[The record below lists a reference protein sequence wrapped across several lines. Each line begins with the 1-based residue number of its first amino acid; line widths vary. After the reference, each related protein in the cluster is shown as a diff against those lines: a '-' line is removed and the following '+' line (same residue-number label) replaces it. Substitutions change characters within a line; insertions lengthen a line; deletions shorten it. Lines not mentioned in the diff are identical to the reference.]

1 MRKRCITGILLAA
14 LLVSLCGCTS
24 VFDKE
29 YLSVRPY
36 EEPSNLLT
44 DADTTQ
50 IRNYAGLMRALNT
63 MAAQYE
69 RSFVLAF
76 GDYDGIIADDLAA
89 ACEELRTGTAIG
101 AYCIESV
108 SYETEQV
115 IAYCEASITITY
127 NRPESEVRSIYS
139 AQTQKSIL
147 DCVVDALDRQ
157 KTQFAIQISTST
169 LETDDVAA
177 LVRSACLNQPQLVV
191 DFPSIDVTV
200 YSGSSNS
207 QKIFGI
213 TLQYSV
219 SESAVNDRRTQL
231 DGRVRTLMSALT
243 TGEQETSLQAALVV
257 MRACEQRISTVS
269 TAYDALVNGSADSYG
284 LAMAYKAVCDAL
296 NIPCQVV
303 SGRFQG
309 KIAAGTSCRS
319 AAITIIWICPCSR
332 RRCGCAAMRACA
344 APISGTRRAARPAR
358 RSRSSGA
365 RDRSCN
371 AGFAKKI
378 KKGLTSRLFVVK

>member
-1 MRKRCITGILLAA
+1 MHKRCIAGILLAA

-231 DGRVRTLMSALT
+231 DGRVRTLTSALT
-243 TGEQETSLQAALVV
+243 SGEQETPLQAALVV

-284 LAMAYKAVCDAL
+284 LAMAYKAACDAL

-309 KIAAGTSCRS
+309 TDRCWNIVQVGGNYYHLDLSMQSETLWLRS
-319 AAITIIWICPCSR
+319 DESMRSTYQWDAEGCP
-332 RRCGCAAMRACA
+332 ACA
-344 APISGTRRAARPAR
+344 AQSFIWREGQ
-358 RSRSSGA
+358 
-365 RDRSCN
+365 
-371 AGFAKKI
+371 K
-378 KKGLTSRLFVVK
+378 L

>member
-50 IRNYAGLMRALNT
+50 IRNYAGLMRALNA

-101 AYCIESV
+101 AYCIDSV
-108 SYETEQV
+108 TYETEQV
-115 IAYCEASITITY
+115 VAYCEASITIAY
-127 NRPESEVRSIYS
+127 NRPENEVRSIYS

-157 KTQFAIQISTST
+157 KTQFAIQHARNGRRRGACALGVPESAAARGGSPGHRRHG
-169 LETDDVAA
+169 LQRRQQPEDLRRHAA
-177 LVRSACLNQPQLVV
+177 LRH
-191 DFPSIDVTV
+191 
-200 YSGSSNS
+200 
-207 QKIFGI
+207 
-213 TLQYSV
+213 
-219 SESAVNDRRTQL
+219 RRIR
-231 DGRVRTLMSALT
+231 G
-243 TGEQETSLQAALVV
+243 
-257 MRACEQRISTVS
+257 QRPPH
-269 TAYDALVNGSADSYG
+269 TA
-284 LAMAYKAVCDAL
+284 
-296 NIPCQVV
+296 
-303 SGRFQG
+303 
-309 KIAAGTSCRS
+309 
-319 AAITIIWICPCSR
+319 
-332 RRCGCAAMRACA
+332 
-344 APISGTRRAARPAR
+344 
-358 RSRSSGA
+358 
-365 RDRSCN
+365 
-371 AGFAKKI
+371 
-378 KKGLTSRLFVVK
+378 

>member
-1 MRKRCITGILLAA
+1 MAAALETSTATIERSGVCTNAASPGILLAA

-76 GDYDGIIADDLAA
+76 GDYDRVLLPTIWPPPARSCAPA
-89 ACEELRTGTAIG
+89 PPR

-127 NRPESEVRSIYS
+127 NRPENEVRSIYS

-157 KTQFAIQISTST
+157 RTQFAIQISTST
-169 LETDDVAA
+169 LEPDDVTA

-191 DFPSIDVTV
+191 NFPVIRVEV
-200 YSGSSNS
+200 YSGGSSPEDL
-207 QKIFGI
+207 QCHAAVRRQGI
-213 TLQYSV
+213 H
-219 SESAVNDRRTQL
+219 
-231 DGRVRTLMSALT
+231 G
-243 TGEQETSLQAALVV
+243 
-257 MRACEQRISTVS
+257 QR
-269 TAYDALVNGSADSYG
+269 
-284 LAMAYKAVCDAL
+284 
-296 NIPCQVV
+296 P
-303 SGRFQG
+303 
-309 KIAAGTSCRS
+309 
-319 AAITIIWICPCSR
+319 PH
-332 RRCGCAAMRACA
+332 
-344 APISGTRRAARPAR
+344 AARRPRAHAHIHAH
-358 RSRSSGA
+358 G
-365 RDRSCN
+365 
-371 AGFAKKI
+371 G
-378 KKGLTSRLFVVK
+378 

>member
-1 MRKRCITGILLAA
+1 MR
-14 LLVSLCGCTS
+14 
-24 VFDKE
+24 
-29 YLSVRPY
+29 
-36 EEPSNLLT
+36 
-44 DADTTQ
+44 
-50 IRNYAGLMRALNT
+50 GLMRALNT

-115 IAYCEASITITY
+115 IAYCEANITITY

-157 KTQFAIQISTST
+157 RTQFAIQISTST
-169 LETDDVAA
+169 LETGDVAA

-200 YSGSSNS
+200 YSGSSSS

-219 SESAVNDRRTQL
+219 SE
-231 DGRVRTLMSALT
+231 VR
-243 TGEQETSLQAALVV
+243 GQ
-257 MRACEQRISTVS
+257 
-269 TAYDALVNGSADSYG
+269 
-284 LAMAYKAVCDAL
+284 
-296 NIPCQVV
+296 
-303 SGRFQG
+303 
-309 KIAAGTSCRS
+309 
-319 AAITIIWICPCSR
+319 
-332 RRCGCAAMRACA
+332 
-344 APISGTRRAARPAR
+344 
-358 RSRSSGA
+358 
-365 RDRSCN
+365 
-371 AGFAKKI
+371 
-378 KKGLTSRLFVVK
+378 

>member
-50 IRNYAGLMRALNT
+50 IRNYAGLMRALNA

-101 AYCIESV
+101 AYCIDSV
-108 SYETEQV
+108 TYETEQV
-115 IAYCEASITITY
+115 IAYCEASITIAY

-191 DFPSIDVTV
+191 DFPAIDVTA
-200 YSGSSNS
+200 YSGGSS

-213 TLQYSV
+213 TLRYDLGASV
-219 SESAVNDRRTQL
+219 VNDRRTQL
-231 DGRVRTLMSALT
+231 DGRVRTLISSLT
-243 TGEQETSLQAALVV
+243 AGEKETPLQAAFVV
-257 MRACEQRISTVS
+257 MRACEQRTTTVR
-269 TAYDALVNGSADSYG
+269 TAYDALVNGSAT
-284 LAMAYKAVCDAL
+284 
-296 NIPCQVV
+296 
-303 SGRFQG
+303 
-309 KIAAGTSCRS
+309 AARWPWHT
-319 AAITIIWICPCSR
+319 
-332 RRCGCAAMRACA
+332 RRCA
-344 APISGTRRAARPAR
+344 TRSTFRV
-358 RSRSSGA
+358 RS
-365 RDRSCN
+365 
-371 AGFAKKI
+371 
-378 KKGLTSRLFVVK
+378 

>member
-1 MRKRCITGILLAA
+1 MHKRYIAGILLAA

-29 YLSVRPY
+29 YLSVRSY

-44 DADTTQ
+44 DTDTTQ

-157 KTQFAIQISTST
+157 RTQFAIQISTST

-207 QKIFGI
+207 HNSSPPQREGCRHTHPFII
-213 TLQYSV
+213 HLQ
-219 SESAVNDRRTQL
+219 
-231 DGRVRTLMSALT
+231 RVRPPLVKGTAFALH
-243 TGEQETSLQAALVV
+243 
-257 MRACEQRISTVS
+257 
-269 TAYDALVNGSADSYG
+269 
-284 LAMAYKAVCDAL
+284 
-296 NIPCQVV
+296 
-303 SGRFQG
+303 
-309 KIAAGTSCRS
+309 
-319 AAITIIWICPCSR
+319 
-332 RRCGCAAMRACA
+332 
-344 APISGTRRAARPAR
+344 
-358 RSRSSGA
+358 SSHA
-365 RDRSCN
+365 SME
-371 AGFAKKI
+371 I
-378 KKGLTSRLFVVK
+378 LLHYLWL

>member
-50 IRNYAGLMRALNT
+50 IRNYAGLMRALNA

-101 AYCIESV
+101 AYCIDSV
-108 SYETEQV
+108 TYETEQV
-115 IAYCEASITITY
+115 VAYCEANITIAY

-147 DCVVDALDRQ
+147 DCVVDALACAHCSPRARRGRRRHRCRRPSSSCVPVSSARRPCAPPM
-157 KTQFAIQISTST
+157 THSSTARATAARWPWHTRRCATRST
-169 LETDDVAA
+169 FR
-177 LVRSACLNQPQLVV
+177 VRS
-191 DFPSIDVTV
+191 
-200 YSGSSNS
+200 
-207 QKIFGI
+207 
-213 TLQYSV
+213 
-219 SESAVNDRRTQL
+219 
-231 DGRVRTLMSALT
+231 
-243 TGEQETSLQAALVV
+243 
-257 MRACEQRISTVS
+257 
-269 TAYDALVNGSADSYG
+269 
-284 LAMAYKAVCDAL
+284 
-296 NIPCQVV
+296 
-303 SGRFQG
+303 
-309 KIAAGTSCRS
+309 
-319 AAITIIWICPCSR
+319 
-332 RRCGCAAMRACA
+332 
-344 APISGTRRAARPAR
+344 
-358 RSRSSGA
+358 
-365 RDRSCN
+365 
-371 AGFAKKI
+371 
-378 KKGLTSRLFVVK
+378 

>member
-24 VFDKE
+24 VFDKG

-50 IRNYAGLMRALNT
+50 IRNYAGLMRALNA

-101 AYCIESV
+101 AYCIDSV
-108 SYETEQV
+108 TYETEQV
-115 IAYCEASITITY
+115 IAYCEASITIAY

-191 DFPSIDVTV
+191 DFPAIDVTV
-200 YSGSSNS
+200 YSGGSS
-207 QKIFGI
+207 QKIFGV
-213 TLQYSV
+213 TLRYDIGASV
-219 SESAVNDRRTQL
+219 VNDRRTQL
-231 DGRVRTLMSALT
+231 DGRVRTLISSLT
-243 TGEQETSLQAALVV
+243 AGEKETPLQAAFVV
-257 MRACEQRISTVS
+257 MRACEQRTTNVR
-269 TAYDALVNGSADSYG
+269 TAYDALVNGSGDSCA

-309 KIAAGTSCRS
+309 IDRCWNVVQVNGNYYHLDLSMQSETLWLRSDESMRGTYQWTADSCPTCTAQS
-319 AAITIIWICPCSR
+319 FIWR
-332 RRCGCAAMRACA
+332 EGE
-344 APISGTRRAARPAR
+344 
-358 RSRSSGA
+358 
-365 RDRSCN
+365 
-371 AGFAKKI
+371 K
-378 KKGLTSRLFVVK
+378 L

>member
-14 LLVSLCGCTS
+14 LLMSLCGCTS

-101 AYCIESV
+101 AYCIDSV
-108 SYETEQV
+108 TYETEQV
-115 IAYCEASITITY
+115 IAYCEASITIVY

-169 LETDDVAA
+169 LETGDVAA

-191 DFPSIDVTV
+191 DFPAIDVTV
-200 YSGSSNS
+200 YSGGSS
-207 QKIFGI
+207 QKIFGV
-213 TLQYSV
+213 TLRYDLGASV
-219 SESAVNDRRTQL
+219 VNDRRTQL
-231 DGRVRTLMSALT
+231 DGRVRTLLSSLT
-243 TGEQETSLQAALVV
+243 AGEKEMPLQAAFVV
-257 MRACEQRISTVS
+257 MRACEQRTTNVR
-269 TAYDALVNGSADSYG
+269 TAYDALVNGSGDSCA

-309 KIAAGTSCRS
+309 IDRCWNVVQINGNYYHLDLSMQSETLWLRSDESMRGTYQWTADSCPTCTAQS
-319 AAITIIWICPCSR
+319 FIWR
-332 RRCGCAAMRACA
+332 EGE
-344 APISGTRRAARPAR
+344 
-358 RSRSSGA
+358 
-365 RDRSCN
+365 
-371 AGFAKKI
+371 K
-378 KKGLTSRLFVVK
+378 L

>member
-1 MRKRCITGILLAA
+1 M
-14 LLVSLCGCTS
+14 SLCGCTS

-50 IRNYAGLMRALNT
+50 IRNYAGLMRALNA

-101 AYCIESV
+101 AYCIDSV
-108 SYETEQV
+108 TYETEQV
-115 IAYCEASITITY
+115 IAYCEASITIAY

-191 DFPSIDVTV
+191 DFPGHRRHRPTAAAAARR
-200 YSGSSNS
+200 SSAS
-207 QKIFGI
+207 RCAM
-213 TLQYSV
+213 TLARPV
-219 SESAVNDRRTQL
+219 VNDRRTQL
-231 DGRVRTLMSALT
+231 DGRVRTLLSSLT
-243 TGEQETSLQAALVV
+243 AGEKETPLQAAFVV
-257 MRACEQRISTVS
+257 MRACEQRTTTVR
-269 TAYDALVNGSADSYG
+269 TAYDALVNGSGDSCA

-296 NIPCQVV
+296 DIPCQVV

-309 KIAAGTSCRS
+309 IDHCWNVVQVNGNYYHLDLSMQSETLWLRSDESMRGTYQWTTDSCP
-319 AAITIIWICPCSR
+319 T
-332 RRCGCAAMRACA
+332 CAAQSFIWRE
-344 APISGTRRAARPAR
+344 
-358 RSRSSGA
+358 
-365 RDRSCN
+365 DE
-371 AGFAKKI
+371 K
-378 KKGLTSRLFVVK
+378 L

>member
-1 MRKRCITGILLAA
+1 MHKRCIAGILLAA

-115 IAYCEASITITY
+115 IAYCEANITITY
-127 NRPESEVRSIYS
+127 NRPENEVRSIYS

-169 LETDDVAA
+169 LEPDDVAA
-177 LVRSACLNQPQLVV
+177 LVRLACLNQPQLVV
-191 DFPSIDVTV
+191 DFPAIDVTV
-200 YSGSSNS
+200 YSGR
-207 QKIFGI
+207 QPED
-213 TLQYSV
+213 LRRHA
-219 SESAVNDRRTQL
+219 AVRRQ
-231 DGRVRTLMSALT
+231 GVH
-243 TGEQETSLQAALVV
+243 G
-257 MRACEQRISTVS
+257 QR
-269 TAYDALVNGSADSYG
+269 
-284 LAMAYKAVCDAL
+284 
-296 NIPCQVV
+296 P
-303 SGRFQG
+303 
-309 KIAAGTSCRS
+309 
-319 AAITIIWICPCSR
+319 PH
-332 RRCGCAAMRACA
+332 
-344 APISGTRRAARPAR
+344 AARRPRAHAHFHAHGGRAGDAPAG
-358 RSRSSGA
+358 GA
-365 RDRSCN
+365 HRHAC
-371 AGFAKKI
+371 
-378 KKGLTSRLFVVK
+378 L

>member
-1 MRKRCITGILLAA
+1 MHKRCIAGILLAA

-231 DGRVRTLMSALT
+231 DGRVRTLTSALT
-243 TGEQETSLQAALVV
+243 TGEQETPLQAALVV
-257 MRACEQRISTVS
+257 MRACEQRISPVS
-269 TAYDALVNGSADSYG
+269 TAYDALVSGAADSYG

-309 KIAAGTSCRS
+309 TDRCWNIVQVGGNYYHLDLSMQSETLWLRS
-319 AAITIIWICPCSR
+319 DESMRSTYQWDAEGCP
-332 RRCGCAAMRACA
+332 ACA
-344 APISGTRRAARPAR
+344 AQSFIWREGQ
-358 RSRSSGA
+358 
-365 RDRSCN
+365 
-371 AGFAKKI
+371 K
-378 KKGLTSRLFVVK
+378 L

>member
-1 MRKRCITGILLAA
+1 M
-14 LLVSLCGCTS
+14 
-24 VFDKE
+24 FDKE

-50 IRNYAGLMRALNT
+50 IRNYAGLMRALNA

-101 AYCIESV
+101 AYCIDSV
-108 SYETEQV
+108 TYETEQV
-115 IAYCEASITITY
+115 VAYCEASITIAY
-127 NRPESEVRSIYS
+127 SRPESEVRSIYS

-191 DFPSIDVTV
+191 DFPAIDVTA
-200 YSGSSNS
+200 YSGGSS
-207 QKIFGI
+207 QKIFGV
-213 TLQYSV
+213 TLRYDLGASV
-219 SESAVNDRRTQL
+219 VNDRRTQL
-231 DGRVRTLMSALT
+231 DGRVRTLLS
-243 TGEQETSLQAALVV
+243 S
-257 MRACEQRISTVS
+257 
-269 TAYDALVNGSADSYG
+269 LVNGSGDSCA

-309 KIAAGTSCRS
+309 IDRCWNVVQVNGNYYHLDLSMQSETLWLRSDESMRGTYQWTADSCP
-319 AAITIIWICPCSR
+319 T
-332 RRCGCAAMRACA
+332 CAAQSF
-344 APISGTRRAARPAR
+344 IWHEGE
-358 RSRSSGA
+358 
-365 RDRSCN
+365 
-371 AGFAKKI
+371 K
-378 KKGLTSRLFVVK
+378 L

>member
-1 MRKRCITGILLAA
+1 MHKRCITGILLAA

-29 YLSVRPY
+29 YLSVRSY

-157 KTQFAIQISTST
+157 RTQFAIQISTST
-169 LETDDVAA
+169 LEPDDVTA

-191 DFPSIDVTV
+191 NFPVIRVGLQRRQQPEDLQCHAAVWR
-200 YSGSSNS
+200 
-207 QKIFGI
+207 QGI
-213 TLQYSV
+213 Y
-219 SESAVNDRRTQL
+219 
-231 DGRVRTLMSALT
+231 G
-243 TGEQETSLQAALVV
+243 
-257 MRACEQRISTVS
+257 QR
-269 TAYDALVNGSADSYG
+269 
-284 LAMAYKAVCDAL
+284 
-296 NIPCQVV
+296 P
-303 SGRFQG
+303 
-309 KIAAGTSCRS
+309 
-319 AAITIIWICPCSR
+319 PH
-332 RRCGCAAMRACA
+332 
-344 APISGTRRAARPAR
+344 AARRPRAHAHIHAHGGRAGDAPAGGTHR
-358 RSRSSGA
+358 HA
-365 RDRSCN
+365 R
-371 AGFAKKI
+371 
-378 KKGLTSRLFVVK
+378 L

>member
-1 MRKRCITGILLAA
+1 MRKRCIAGILLAA

-44 DADTTQ
+44 DTDTTQ

-115 IAYCEASITITY
+115 IAYCEANITITY

-169 LETDDVAA
+169 LETGDVAA

-191 DFPSIDVTV
+191 DFPAIDVTV
-200 YSGSSNS
+200 YSGGSS
-207 QKIFGI
+207 QKIFGV
-213 TLQYSV
+213 TLRYGV

-231 DGRVRTLMSALT
+231 DGRVRTLTSTLT
-243 TGEQETSLQAALVV
+243 AGQQETPLQAALVV
-257 MRACEQRISTVS
+257 MRACEQRTTVVH
-269 TAYDALVNGSADSYG
+269 TAYDALVSGTGDSCG
-284 LAMAYKAVCDAL
+284 LAMAYKVVCDAL
-296 NIPCQVV
+296 DIPCQVV

-309 KIAAGTSCRS
+309 TERCWNVVQVGGSYYHLDLSMQTETLWLRSDESMQSTYQWEAESCPACTTQS
-319 AAITIIWICPCSR
+319 FIWR
-332 RRCGCAAMRACA
+332 EGQ
-344 APISGTRRAARPAR
+344 
-358 RSRSSGA
+358 
-365 RDRSCN
+365 
-371 AGFAKKI
+371 K
-378 KKGLTSRLFVVK
+378 L

>member
-1 MRKRCITGILLAA
+1 MHKRYIAGILLAA

-29 YLSVRPY
+29 YLSVRSY

-115 IAYCEASITITY
+115 IAYCEANITITY

-139 AQTQKSIL
+139 CLLYTS
-147 DCVVDALDRQ
+147 DA
-157 KTQFAIQISTST
+157 A
-169 LETDDVAA
+169 DD
-177 LVRSACLNQPQLVV
+177 
-191 DFPSIDVTV
+191 
-200 YSGSSNS
+200 
-207 QKIFGI
+207 
-213 TLQYSV
+213 
-219 SESAVNDRRTQL
+219 
-231 DGRVRTLMSALT
+231 
-243 TGEQETSLQAALVV
+243 
-257 MRACEQRISTVS
+257 
-269 TAYDALVNGSADSYG
+269 
-284 LAMAYKAVCDAL
+284 
-296 NIPCQVV
+296 
-303 SGRFQG
+303 
-309 KIAAGTSCRS
+309 
-319 AAITIIWICPCSR
+319 
-332 RRCGCAAMRACA
+332 
-344 APISGTRRAARPAR
+344 
-358 RSRSSGA
+358 
-365 RDRSCN
+365 
-371 AGFAKKI
+371 
-378 KKGLTSRLFVVK
+378 

>member
-1 MRKRCITGILLAA
+1 MHKRCIAGILLAA

-50 IRNYAGLMRALNT
+50 IRNYAGLMRALNA

-101 AYCIESV
+101 AYCIDSV
-108 SYETEQV
+108 TYETEQV
-115 IAYCEASITITY
+115 VAYCEA
-127 NRPESEVRSIYS
+127 
-139 AQTQKSIL
+139 SIL

-169 LETDDVAA
+169 LETGDVAA

-191 DFPSIDVTV
+191 DLPVIDVTV
-200 YSGSSNS
+200 YSGGSS
-207 QKIFGI
+207 QKIFGV
-213 TLQYSV
+213 TLRYDIGA
-219 SESAVNDRRTQL
+219 SAVNDRRTQL
-231 DGRVRTLMSALT
+231 DGRVRTLISSLT
-243 TGEQETSLQAALVV
+243 AGEKETPLQAAFVV
-257 MRACEQRISTVS
+257 MRACEQRTTTVR
-269 TAYDALVNGSADSYG
+269 TAYDALVSGTGDSCA

-309 KIAAGTSCRS
+309 IDRCWNVVQVNGNYYHLDLSMQSETLWLRSDESMRGTYQWSADSCP
-319 AAITIIWICPCSR
+319 T
-332 RRCGCAAMRACA
+332 CAAQSF
-344 APISGTRRAARPAR
+344 IWHEGE
-358 RSRSSGA
+358 
-365 RDRSCN
+365 
-371 AGFAKKI
+371 K
-378 KKGLTSRLFVVK
+378 L

>member
-1 MRKRCITGILLAA
+1 MHKRCIAGILLAA

-231 DGRVRTLMSALT
+231 DGRVRTLTSALT
-243 TGEQETSLQAALVV
+243 TGEQETPLQAALVV

-309 KIAAGTSCRS
+309 TDRCWNIVQVGGNYYHLDLSMQSETLWLRS
-319 AAITIIWICPCSR
+319 DESMRSTYQWDTEGCP
-332 RRCGCAAMRACA
+332 ACA
-344 APISGTRRAARPAR
+344 AQSFIWREGQ
-358 RSRSSGA
+358 
-365 RDRSCN
+365 
-371 AGFAKKI
+371 K
-378 KKGLTSRLFVVK
+378 L

>member
-1 MRKRCITGILLAA
+1 MKTRANRLVSMLLAGALCLSLLAA
-14 LLVSLCGCTS
+14 CAPKKKELTRYSTIFYD
-24 VFDKE
+24 VFDT
-29 YLSVRPY
+29 V
-36 EEPSNLLT
+36 T
-44 DADTTQ
+44 
-50 IRNYAGLMRALNT
+50 
-63 MAAQYE
+63 
-69 RSFVLAF
+69 
-76 GDYDGIIADDLAA
+76 
-89 ACEELRTGTAIG
+89 
-101 AYCIESV
+101 
-108 SYETEQV
+108 QV

-231 DGRVRTLMSALT
+231 DGRVRTLTSALT
-243 TGEQETSLQAALVV
+243 SGEQETPLQAALVV

-309 KIAAGTSCRS
+309 TDRCWNIVQVGGNYYHLDLSMQSETLWLRS
-319 AAITIIWICPCSR
+319 DESMRSTYQWDAEGCPACTARSFIWR
-332 RRCGCAAMRACA
+332 EGQ
-344 APISGTRRAARPAR
+344 
-358 RSRSSGA
+358 
-365 RDRSCN
+365 
-371 AGFAKKI
+371 K
-378 KKGLTSRLFVVK
+378 L

>member
-1 MRKRCITGILLAA
+1 MHKRCIAGILLAA

-50 IRNYAGLMRALNT
+50 IRNYAGLMRALNA

-169 LETDDVAA
+169 VSANPRSMTAA
-177 LVRSACLNQPQLVV
+177 PSSTAACARSRLRSRQASRRHRCRRRSSSCVPA
-191 DFPSIDVTV
+191 S
-200 YSGSSNS
+200 SGS
-207 QKIFGI
+207 
-213 TLQYSV
+213 
-219 SESAVNDRRTQL
+219 
-231 DGRVRTLMSALT
+231 
-243 TGEQETSLQAALVV
+243 
-257 MRACEQRISTVS
+257 
-269 TAYDALVNGSADSYG
+269 
-284 LAMAYKAVCDAL
+284 
-296 NIPCQVV
+296 
-303 SGRFQG
+303 
-309 KIAAGTSCRS
+309 
-319 AAITIIWICPCSR
+319 
-332 RRCGCAAMRACA
+332 
-344 APISGTRRAARPAR
+344 RP
-358 RSRSSGA
+358 
-365 RDRSCN
+365 
-371 AGFAKKI
+371 
-378 KKGLTSRLFVVK
+378 

>member
-1 MRKRCITGILLAA
+1 MRKRCIAGILLAA

-29 YLSVRPY
+29 YLSVRSY

-44 DADTTQ
+44 DTDTTQ

-115 IAYCEASITITY
+115 IAYCEANITITY

-157 KTQFAIQISTST
+157 ADAVCHPDQHQHARNGRCGCARA
-169 LETDDVAA
+169 LRVPEPAA
-177 LVRSACLNQPQLVV
+177 ARG
-191 DFPSIDVTV
+191 DR
-200 YSGSSNS
+200 
-207 QKIFGI
+207 
-213 TLQYSV
+213 
-219 SESAVNDRRTQL
+219 RRTQL
-231 DGRVRTLMSALT
+231 DGRVRTLTSTLT
-243 TGEQETSLQAALVV
+243 AGEQETPLQAALIV
-257 MRACEQRISTVS
+257 MRASEQRVTTVS
-269 TAYDALVNGSADSYG
+269 TAYDALVSGTADSCG

-303 SGRFQG
+303 SGR
-309 KIAAGTSCRS
+309 
-319 AAITIIWICPCSR
+319 
-332 RRCGCAAMRACA
+332 
-344 APISGTRRAARPAR
+344 
-358 RSRSSGA
+358 
-365 RDRSCN
+365 
-371 AGFAKKI
+371 
-378 KKGLTSRLFVVK
+378 

>member
-1 MRKRCITGILLAA
+1 MHKRCIAGILLAA

-169 LETDDVAA
+169 LETDDVARA
-177 LVRSACLNQPQLVV
+177 LGVPEPAAARCGFPEHRRDGLQRQQQQPEDLRHHA
-191 DFPSIDVTV
+191 
-200 YSGSSNS
+200 
-207 QKIFGI
+207 
-213 TLQYSV
+213 
-219 SESAVNDRRTQL
+219 AVQ
-231 DGRVRTLMSALT
+231 
-243 TGEQETSLQAALVV
+243 
-257 MRACEQRISTVS
+257 CQRIR
-269 TAYDALVNGSADSYG
+269 G
-284 LAMAYKAVCDAL
+284 
-296 NIPCQVV
+296 Q
-303 SGRFQG
+303 
-309 KIAAGTSCRS
+309 
-319 AAITIIWICPCSR
+319 
-332 RRCGCAAMRACA
+332 
-344 APISGTRRAARPAR
+344 
-358 RSRSSGA
+358 
-365 RDRSCN
+365 
-371 AGFAKKI
+371 
-378 KKGLTSRLFVVK
+378 

>member
-1 MRKRCITGILLAA
+1 MHKRCIAGILLAA

-169 LETDDVAA
+169 LETGDVAA
-177 LVRSACLNQPQLVV
+177 LVR
-191 DFPSIDVTV
+191 
-200 YSGSSNS
+200 
-207 QKIFGI
+207 
-213 TLQYSV
+213 
-219 SESAVNDRRTQL
+219 
-231 DGRVRTLMSALT
+231 
-243 TGEQETSLQAALVV
+243 
-257 MRACEQRISTVS
+257 
-269 TAYDALVNGSADSYG
+269 
-284 LAMAYKAVCDAL
+284 
-296 NIPCQVV
+296 
-303 SGRFQG
+303 
-309 KIAAGTSCRS
+309 
-319 AAITIIWICPCSR
+319 
-332 RRCGCAAMRACA
+332 
-344 APISGTRRAARPAR
+344 
-358 RSRSSGA
+358 
-365 RDRSCN
+365 
-371 AGFAKKI
+371 
-378 KKGLTSRLFVVK
+378 

>member
-1 MRKRCITGILLAA
+1 MHKRCITGILLAA
-14 LLVSLCGCTS
+14 LLVSLCECTS

-127 NRPESEVRSIYS
+127 NGRRTRCAPSTAPRRKRASSTAWSMRSTGS
-139 AQTQKSIL
+139 ARSL
-147 DCVVDALDRQ
+147 P
-157 KTQFAIQISTST
+157 S
-169 LETDDVAA
+169 
-177 LVRSACLNQPQLVV
+177 RSAPVRW
-191 DFPSIDVTV
+191 S
-200 YSGSSNS
+200 
-207 QKIFGI
+207 
-213 TLQYSV
+213 
-219 SESAVNDRRTQL
+219 RT
-231 DGRVRTLMSALT
+231 T
-243 TGEQETSLQAALVV
+243 
-257 MRACEQRISTVS
+257 
-269 TAYDALVNGSADSYG
+269 
-284 LAMAYKAVCDAL
+284 
-296 NIPCQVV
+296 
-303 SGRFQG
+303 
-309 KIAAGTSCRS
+309 
-319 AAITIIWICPCSR
+319 
-332 RRCGCAAMRACA
+332 
-344 APISGTRRAARPAR
+344 
-358 RSRSSGA
+358 
-365 RDRSCN
+365 
-371 AGFAKKI
+371 
-378 KKGLTSRLFVVK
+378 

>member
-1 MRKRCITGILLAA
+1 MHKRCIAGILLAA

-207 QKIFGI
+207 HNSSPPQREGCRPIHPFI
-213 TLQYSV
+213 IHLQ
-219 SESAVNDRRTQL
+219 R
-231 DGRVRTLMSALT
+231 
-243 TGEQETSLQAALVV
+243 
-257 MRACEQRISTVS
+257 
-269 TAYDALVNGSADSYG
+269 
-284 LAMAYKAVCDAL
+284 
-296 NIPCQVV
+296 
-303 SGRFQG
+303 
-309 KIAAGTSCRS
+309 
-319 AAITIIWICPCSR
+319 
-332 RRCGCAAMRACA
+332 
-344 APISGTRRAARPAR
+344 ARPPLVKGTAFALH
-358 RSRSSGA
+358 SSHA
-365 RDRSCN
+365 SME
-371 AGFAKKI
+371 I
-378 KKGLTSRLFVVK
+378 LLHYLWL

>member
-1 MRKRCITGILLAA
+1 MKTRAKRFVSALLAGVLCLS
-14 LLVSLCGCTS
+14 LLAGCASKKKELTRYS
-24 VFDKE
+24 TVFYDVFDT
-29 YLSVRPY
+29 V
-36 EEPSNLLT
+36 T
-44 DADTTQ
+44 
-50 IRNYAGLMRALNT
+50 
-63 MAAQYE
+63 
-69 RSFVLAF
+69 
-76 GDYDGIIADDLAA
+76 
-89 ACEELRTGTAIG
+89 
-101 AYCIESV
+101 
-108 SYETEQV
+108 QV

-231 DGRVRTLMSALT
+231 DGRVRTLTSALT
-243 TGEQETSLQAALVV
+243 TGEQETPLQAALVV
-257 MRACEQRISTVS
+257 MRACEQRISPVS

-309 KIAAGTSCRS
+309 TDRCWNIVQVGGNYYHLDLSMQSETLWLRS
-319 AAITIIWICPCSR
+319 DESMRSTYQWDAEGCP
-332 RRCGCAAMRACA
+332 ACA
-344 APISGTRRAARPAR
+344 AQSFIWREGQ
-358 RSRSSGA
+358 
-365 RDRSCN
+365 
-371 AGFAKKI
+371 K
-378 KKGLTSRLFVVK
+378 L

>member
-50 IRNYAGLMRALNT
+50 IRNYAGLMRALNA

-101 AYCIESV
+101 AYCIDSV
-108 SYETEQV
+108 TYETEQV
-115 IAYCEASITITY
+115 VAYCEASITIAY

-169 LETDDVAA
+169 LETGDVAA

-191 DFPSIDVTV
+191 DLP
-200 YSGSSNS
+200 GSS
-207 QKIFGI
+207 
-213 TLQYSV
+213 
-219 SESAVNDRRTQL
+219 
-231 DGRVRTLMSALT
+231 
-243 TGEQETSLQAALVV
+243 TS
-257 MRACEQRISTVS
+257 RS
-269 TAYDALVNGSADSYG
+269 TA
-284 LAMAYKAVCDAL
+284 
-296 NIPCQVV
+296 
-303 SGRFQG
+303 
-309 KIAAGTSCRS
+309 AA
-319 AAITIIWICPCSR
+319 A
-332 RRCGCAAMRACA
+332 
-344 APISGTRRAARPAR
+344 AR
-358 RSRSSGA
+358 RSSASRCATTSAHPRSTTAAHSLTAVCA
-365 RDRSCN
+365 R
-371 AGFAKKI
+371 
-378 KKGLTSRLFVVK
+378 